1 MISII
6 VPVYNVEKY
15 LRKCLDSILS
25 QTYSD
30 FELLLIDDGS
40 KDQSGVICD
49 EYAVKDSRIRV
60 FHKENGGV
68 SSARNLG
75 IEQAKG
81 EWITFIDSDDWV
93 DADYLANFTMDS
105 DLCVQGYYCGERL
118 CRYDDDYVESHVGAI
133 YMKRGYVQG
142 PYCKLFMVS
151 IILNN
156 QIRFDEK
163 LSYGEDILFLMQYSL
178 CSQSMRVTSACSYHY
193 QQAVANSLSMRKRSF
208 EEVSLQYQKHLP
220 VFIEL
225 MRGYPHD
232 KKEVRGFLKGAFCQ
246 MMDEFDKSCSELL
259 KVELYNRCFYRY
271 FNLFDRYLYL
281 HYPKMAVRVLIVEWK
296 IKRHL
301 KTFVKI

>member
-25 QTYSD
+25 QIYSD

-40 KDQSGVICD
+40 KDQSGKICD
-49 EYAVKDSRIRV
+49 EYAARDSRIRV

-68 SSARNLG
+68 SSTRNLG
-75 IEQAKG
+75 IEQVKG

-105 DLCVQGYYCGERL
+105 DLCVQGYYCGERM
-118 CRYDDDYVESHVGAI
+118 CQYADDYVKSHVGAI

-142 PYCKLFMVS
+142 PYCKLFQAS
-151 IILNN
+151 IVLNN

-178 CSQSMRVTSACSYHY
+178 CCQSMRVTSACGYHY
-193 QQAVANSLSMRKRSF
+193 QQAVANSLSMRRRSF

-225 MRGYPHD
+225 MRGYLHG
-232 KKEVRGFLKGAFCQ
+232 KAKVREFLKGAFCQ

-259 KVELYNRCFYRY
+259 QVELYNRCFYSY